1 MEQIK
6 LSTTFKSN
14 QKKLLFYIQSQLF
27 LNNFI
32 EIVGNP
38 TRFFKKYKYIIKKK
52 NCFSE
57 NNWIKFKKLKSKK
70 FTNKNIYQI
79 TSVNN
84 KQIKYNIYLIC
95 NYYYNTCENLSYL
108 FYYLKFDNL
117 KTLAD
122 YYVLQILLKLI
133 QKSKIKIDNN
143 CKNYKI
149 NYNTY
154 FSCIFNN
161 NINEFLYFFTQNIL
175 LILNNIGFNEKK
187 YRININKEITDNKK
201 ISLKIENKK
210 TTLILFYIFDEI
222 VVNKEG
228 IKINIY
234 KLCNGKKALNYKIII
249 KLFTIDK
256 NITYILLENQITTPV
271 NSIYSELLNKMY
283 FHFYKKIKEILK
295 IKSS

>member
-1 MEQIK
+1 MEYIK
-6 LSTTFKSN
+6 LSSTFKSN

-38 TRFFKKYKYIIKKK
+38 TRFFKKYNYSFK
-52 NCFSE
+52 NKSRFSE
-57 NNWIKFKKLKSKK
+57 NNWIKFKKIKSKK
-70 FTNKNIYQI
+70 FLNNNVYQI

-84 KQIKYNIYLIC
+84 RQIKYNIYLIC
-95 NYYYNTCENLSYL
+95 NYYFNTCENLSYL

-143 CKNYKI
+143 SKNSKL
-149 NYNTY
+149 NYDTY

-161 NINEFLYFFTQNIL
+161 NINEFLIFLTQNIS
-175 LILNNIGFNEKK
+175 LILNKIGFNEKK
-187 YRININKEITDNKK
+187 YRIYINKKIADNKK
-201 ISLKIENKK
+201 ISIKIENKE
-210 TTLILFYIFDEI
+210 TTLILFYIIDEI
-222 VVNKEG
+222 IVNKECF
-228 IKINIY
+228 KVNIY
-234 KLCNGKKALNYKIII
+234 KLCNGKKALNYNIIV
-249 KLFTIDK
+249 KLFIIDK
-256 NITYILLENQITTPV
+256 NITFILVENQITTPV

-295 IKSS
+295 NKSS

>member
-52 NCFSE
+52 NCFSQ

-143 CKNYKI
+143 CKNCKI
-149 NYNTY
+149 NYDTY

-234 KLCNGKKALNYKIII
+234 KLCNGKKALNYNIIVN
-249 KLFTIDK
+249 LFNIAQ
-256 NITYILLENQITTPV
+256 NITYILIENQISIPV

>member
-149 NYNTY
+149 NYDTY

-161 NINEFLYFFTQNIL
+161 NINEFLYFFTHNIL

-187 YRININKEITDNKK
+187 YRIDINKEITDNKK

-234 KLCNGKKALNYKIII
+234 KLCNGKKALNYNIII

-256 NITYILLENQITTPV
+256 NITYLLLENQITTPV

>member
-1 MEQIK
+1 MEQIQ
-6 LSTTFKSN
+6 LSSTFNSN
-14 QKKLLFYIQSQLF
+14 QKKLLFYIKSQLF

-38 TRFFKKYKYIIKKK
+38 TRFFKKYTHNIKKQS
-52 NCFSE
+52 CFSK
-57 NNWIKFKKLKSKK
+57 NNWIKFKKLKTKK
-70 FTNKNIYQI
+70 YLNKNIYQI
-79 TSVNN
+79 TSINN
-84 KQIKYNIYLIC
+84 KQIKYNVYLIC

-108 FYYLKFDNL
+108 FYYIKFDNL
-117 KTLAD
+117 KTLED

-143 CKNYKI
+143 INNSKI
-149 NYNTY
+149 NYNIY
-154 FSCIFNN
+154 FSCIFNH
-161 NINEFLYFFTQNIL
+161 NINDFLYFLTHNIS
-175 LILNNIGFNEKK
+175 LILNKIGFKEKK
-187 YRININKEITDNKK
+187 YRISINKEITDGKK

-222 VVNKEG
+222 IVNNEN

-234 KLCNGKKALNYKIII
+234 KLCNGKKALNYNIII

-256 NITYILLENQITTPV
+256 NITYLLLENQITTPV

-283 FHFYKKIKEILK
+283 FHFYIKIKEILK
-295 IKSS
+295 KKEC

>member
-149 NYNTY
+149 NYDTY

-210 TTLILFYIFDEI
+210 TNLILFYIFDEI

>member
-149 NYNTY
+149 NYDTY

-234 KLCNGKKALNYKIII
+234 KLCNGKKALNYNIII

-256 NITYILLENQITTPV
+256 NITYLLLENQITTPV

>member
-1 MEQIK
+1 MEQIQ
-6 LSTTFKSN
+6 LSSTFNSN
-14 QKKLLFYIQSQLF
+14 QKKLLFYIKSQLF

-38 TRFFKKYKYIIKKK
+38 TRFFKKYTHNIKKQS
-52 NCFSE
+52 CFSK
-57 NNWIKFKKLKSKK
+57 NNWIKFKKLKTKK
-70 FTNKNIYQI
+70 YLNKNIYQI
-79 TSVNN
+79 TSINN
-84 KQIKYNIYLIC
+84 KQIKYNVYLIC

-108 FYYLKFDNL
+108 FYYIKFDNL
-117 KTLAD
+117 KTLED

-143 CKNYKI
+143 INNSKI
-149 NYNTY
+149 NYNIY
-154 FSCIFNN
+154 FSCIFNH
-161 NINEFLYFFTQNIL
+161 NINDFLYFLTHNISL
-175 LILNNIGFNEKK
+175 VLNKIGFKEKK
-187 YRININKEITDNKK
+187 YRISINKEITDGKK

-222 VVNKEG
+222 IVNNEN

-234 KLCNGKKALNYKIII
+234 KLCNGKKALNYNIII

-256 NITYILLENQITTPV
+256 NITYLLLENQITTPV

-283 FHFYKKIKEILK
+283 FHFYIKIKEILK
-295 IKSS
+295 KKEC